1 MKHQRTLSDSS
12 ILRYITFTALYVAQ
26 GLPLGVLTVAL
37 PAWLATQGM
46 GTAKIGEFVAITT
59 IPWSLKLVWGPLMDR
74 YGFLSMGKRRPWVLM
89 AQLGLTLSFFSLTLV
104 SDPIGM
110 VNVVAIIGFA
120 ISLCASMQDVA
131 VDGMAIEALPEA
143 QRARANGLM
152 FGGQGLG
159 LSLAA
164 SATGALLGDY
174 GLSIAILPAG
184 VVIALILFLTIV
196 VRERPG
202 EKMLPWTEGCAS
214 SVMVNNRVTEWSA
227 VVRSLLRSFVLP
239 MSLLAALIVFVFR
252 VGSGIMTPFL
262 TVFTVQE
269 LDWSDADYANTQ
281 AVATL
286 ITVAIG
292 ILIIGPAVD
301 RLGALRVA
309 YITGVLWMALCGA
322 AGMLSDLWLVRS
334 AVTAFMIGTS
344 VLSIAVAISF
354 GSVFMGMCWQRVAAT
369 QFALYMALVNLG
381 LAVGSALTG
390 TLDATLSH
398 QQIFFA
404 IAACGGVFLLL
415 LFFLNLNTHQQR
427 LSELNETGK
436 IEPT

>member
-184 VVIALILFLTIV
+184 VVIALILF
-196 VRERPG
+196 
-202 EKMLPWTEGCAS
+202 
-214 SVMVNNRVTEWSA
+214 
-227 VVRSLLRSFVLP
+227 
-239 MSLLAALIVFVFR
+239 
-252 VGSGIMTPFL
+252 
-262 TVFTVQE
+262 
-269 LDWSDADYANTQ
+269 
-281 AVATL
+281 
-286 ITVAIG
+286 
-292 ILIIGPAVD
+292 
-301 RLGALRVA
+301 
-309 YITGVLWMALCGA
+309 
-322 AGMLSDLWLVRS
+322 
-334 AVTAFMIGTS
+334 
-344 VLSIAVAISF
+344 
-354 GSVFMGMCWQRVAAT
+354 
-369 QFALYMALVNLG
+369 
-381 LAVGSALTG
+381 
-390 TLDATLSH
+390 
-398 QQIFFA
+398 
-404 IAACGGVFLLL
+404 
-415 LFFLNLNTHQQR
+415 
-427 LSELNETGK
+427 
-436 IEPT
+436 